1 MAEILKEWLSERL
14 QKTITW
20 EADEFGLM
28 MKDGNIIAKLLLNY
42 KVISEEQFY
51 LMRTCD
57 NIHDVQ
63 NNWKYLNV
71 WLHNIEIYLSD
82 VDLHNVMVGKG
93 SSLLRLFYKLFLHLD
108 RRDRTDFIKKE
119 RKVVSKLVDKMEQR
133 FKVDMVKEEV
143 DTVVDDLSKP
153 LLDEKHFID
162 WQKQK
167 AEKLKVQYDYIRS
180 KYKNNI
186 ETLKQSKLPL
196 KCVSTPIANQSKTE
210 LKKYKKDM
218 DIFAMKHPC
227 KFENYTYEQLIELD
241 ASIEKRKRLLI
252 DTDWASNYMEHLHT
266 KLNNKTD
273 SQEFQE
279 QMRNVIS
286 GSLWDKSI
294 ADEETKFDNEIAKK
308 VIKLS
313 QFERQMC
320 TQIMETKQ
328 QARNLTLSRIKAEQE
343 FTEQRDQQF
352 SQFLDNIKEQLRLEV
367 TEIDFEK
374 KRNLA
379 LHRKLY
385 ADRKKKKEELYYNIC
400 YETVLALVD
409 YATIYSFHK
418 KIFEGDVP
426 KHFINEWKTTFFK
439 HQPIF
444 DVVGSM
450 EDIFKD
456 QEDEEEIIPEED
468 EIFRL
473 EQARQEA
480 LNNEEFNEYHG
491 YSGPWFLLELIPNF
505 EPESEERRFEKLG
518 GKIMAHVVYTLLDM
532 KYPHPPA
539 RLPLDIPEYP
549 VRSLLRGI
557 PDNALTVPLQKLL
570 DFRRIRVIR
579 LETAIIFCLQTYKA
593 EMVGSKDVEFAFDKL
608 LSAAPTK
615 ESKDLVNAVMTEGD
629 FIKKGKEI
637 QPIGPIPPNT
647 KQTQTPKTIPEED
660 IVLSTAAEL
669 GKYTYESLSFGETLT
684 DYLLCAIIGEYIK
697 NQRDINGFVII
708 NYPMSYRQAQILEE
722 TFSGVAPPDQE
733 NIEESD
739 DTYMEEVIMKHENKE
754 NDLYQKIRTSR
765 LFSDPHKNKF
775 QQPFQSY
782 FTSYIKLK
790 PTDDILKEEVIWNLT
805 PENSELI
812 DRFYSILGLNYSIYY
827 EILQREVLSQICWYI
842 IGDMSIPLDQH
853 RELFGENV
861 LSTLDLKSSDDKRAK
876 SKTVKPE
883 AKSASAKS
891 TGKANKGKKSK
902 KHRTSVMETEPQI
915 EPELEQLIEPG
926 SLQELLGEV
935 GESNPE
941 NNEEILSTNISE
953 DIKILPGDE
962 DWEYVILPISEPLAI
977 SMATYWEM
985 AEKAYIDDLE
995 ELFFAK
1001 RMVINSIVPYSNFLM
1016 HKINQ
1021 IVLMSSLKQELV
1033 IAFQKKYNDFED
1045 DWRLNNV
1052 AKAEWHCR
1060 VKELQTVLYSIT
1072 DERKQ
1077 YAESQKQE
1085 LVYNNWTA
1093 EELTSL
1099 VNTYIS
1105 CMQTELNRF
1114 FVSYQLMHDFY
1125 FLMIKNIPA
1134 SDRISSKE
1142 LTKIVRDVQDSPNM
1156 KKLVEDKVY
1165 KRAKALYTDVLMT
1178 DTSMDTQNNPF
1189 YEILEDNVNL
1199 AIKHINDANNNYRA
1213 LISKEYLELAHVSS
1227 TNKKKT
1233 NLSGLDEITPEEA
1246 HISNTMKCLDEWTMG
1261 INGEMFRASL
1271 RIFALQNKCNQDLR
1285 LFNDHMS
1292 RTFNNIQNTINKSY
1306 NNEIKSI
1313 DRLCK
1318 YFSYAI
1324 EEGKKVHENVTL
1336 ENDTLIIDPNILS
1349 LEKLETEI
1357 PKVEREVVSDKDF
1370 RMCQLAKLRD
1380 QFKICA
1386 PTGLA
1391 LQQEFIYLLQDFVMY
1406 GKESC
1411 DGSMFPENWQKLDPE
1426 NIPILVQLLFGDS
1439 AYIDWRDFLIYC
1451 MNIRYPTI
1459 DEILETRHM
1468 FRCQD
1473 KNSNETLSRDNFLE
1487 DKLWFEDLFDT
1498 EDSRAQL
1505 RKLLL
1510 KHFLFELFE
1519 ISPNI
1524 INYSAFLL
1532 AFCKHADPIEGFSMA
1547 ISLATGKKTCVKLDE
1562 CEEVICKQI
1571 NRKRH
1576 LDASLQCA
1584 HECAKE
1590 FIDTLI
1596 ENVVES
1602 CEGFVVSEITNAE
1615 STSKSNKMEKK
1626 NKSKMKVSSSQS
1638 ARRPKEKKVESKIFH
1653 SAPDVLSTYIC
1664 DPCEL
1669 PPSDKV
1675 YEEGI
1680 EETIS
1685 VSVEED
1691 PNIAYSVNQDVIW
1704 KVLEICL
1711 PWHFVLTPELKKT
1724 PYRDQVQQVM
1734 TILQN
1739 DTVDGTI
1746 HISKFVKEVTICK
1759 LLFKVKKF
1767 ALVDFNH
1774 VIFELITQI
1783 SPDSKEEEHIE

>member
-1 MAEILKEWLSERL
+1 M
-14 QKTITW
+14 
-20 EADEFGLM
+20 
-28 MKDGNIIAKLLLNY
+28 
-42 KVISEEQFY
+42 
-51 LMRTCD
+51 
-57 NIHDVQ
+57 
-63 NNWKYLNV
+63 
-71 WLHNIEIYLSD
+71 
-82 VDLHNVMVGKG
+82 
-93 SSLLRLFYKLFLHLD
+93 
-108 RRDRTDFIKKE
+108 
-119 RKVVSKLVDKMEQR
+119 
-133 FKVDMVKEEV
+133 
-143 DTVVDDLSKP
+143 
-153 LLDEKHFID
+153 
-162 WQKQK
+162 
-167 AEKLKVQYDYIRS
+167 
-180 KYKNNI
+180 
-186 ETLKQSKLPL
+186 
-196 KCVSTPIANQSKTE
+196 
-210 LKKYKKDM
+210 
-218 DIFAMKHPC
+218 
-227 KFENYTYEQLIELD
+227 
-241 ASIEKRKRLLI
+241 
-252 DTDWASNYMEHLHT
+252 
-266 KLNNKTD
+266 
-273 SQEFQE
+273 
-279 QMRNVIS
+279 
-286 GSLWDKSI
+286 
-294 ADEETKFDNEIAKK
+294 
-308 VIKLS
+308 
-313 QFERQMC
+313 
-320 TQIMETKQ
+320 
-328 QARNLTLSRIKAEQE
+328 
-343 FTEQRDQQF
+343 
-352 SQFLDNIKEQLRLEV
+352 
-367 TEIDFEK
+367 
-374 KRNLA
+374 
-379 LHRKLY
+379 
-385 ADRKKKKEELYYNIC
+385 
-400 YETVLALVD
+400 
-409 YATIYSFHK
+409 
-418 KIFEGDVP
+418 
-426 KHFINEWKTTFFK
+426 
-439 HQPIF
+439 
-444 DVVGSM
+444 
-450 EDIFKD
+450 
-456 QEDEEEIIPEED
+456 
-468 EIFRL
+468 
-473 EQARQEA
+473 
-480 LNNEEFNEYHG
+480 
-491 YSGPWFLLELIPNF
+491 
-505 EPESEERRFEKLG
+505 
-518 GKIMAHVVYTLLDM
+518 
-532 KYPHPPA
+532 
-539 RLPLDIPEYP
+539 
-549 VRSLLRGI
+549 
-557 PDNALTVPLQKLL
+557 
-570 DFRRIRVIR
+570 
-579 LETAIIFCLQTYKA
+579 
-593 EMVGSKDVEFAFDKL
+593 
-608 LSAAPTK
+608 
-615 ESKDLVNAVMTEGD
+615 
-629 FIKKGKEI
+629 
-637 QPIGPIPPNT
+637 
-647 KQTQTPKTIPEED
+647 
-660 IVLSTAAEL
+660 VLS
-669 GKYTYESLSFGETLT
+669 
-684 DYLLCAIIGEYIK
+684 
-697 NQRDINGFVII
+697 FVC
-708 NYPMSYRQAQILEE
+708 Y
-722 TFSGVAPPDQE
+722 
-733 NIEESD
+733 
-739 DTYMEEVIMKHENKE
+739 
-754 NDLYQKIRTSR
+754 
-765 LFSDPHKNKF
+765 
-775 QQPFQSY
+775 
-782 FTSYIKLK
+782 
-790 PTDDILKEEVIWNLT
+790 
-805 PENSELI
+805 
-812 DRFYSILGLNYSIYY
+812 
-827 EILQREVLSQICWYI
+827 
-842 IGDMSIPLDQH
+842 
-853 RELFGENV
+853 
-861 LSTLDLKSSDDKRAK
+861 
-876 SKTVKPE
+876 
-883 AKSASAKS
+883 
-891 TGKANKGKKSK
+891 
-902 KHRTSVMETEPQI
+902 
-915 EPELEQLIEPG
+915 
-926 SLQELLGEV
+926 
-935 GESNPE
+935 
-941 NNEEILSTNISE
+941 
-953 DIKILPGDE
+953 
-962 DWEYVILPISEPLAI
+962 
-977 SMATYWEM
+977 
-985 AEKAYIDDLE
+985 
-995 ELFFAK
+995 
-1001 RMVINSIVPYSNFLM
+1001 
-1016 HKINQ
+1016 
-1021 IVLMSSLKQELV
+1021 
-1033 IAFQKKYNDFED
+1033 
-1045 DWRLNNV
+1045 
-1052 AKAEWHCR
+1052 
-1060 VKELQTVLYSIT
+1060 
-1072 DERKQ
+1072 
-1077 YAESQKQE
+1077 
-1085 LVYNNWTA
+1085 
-1093 EELTSL
+1093 
-1099 VNTYIS
+1099 
-1105 CMQTELNRF
+1105 RF

-1165 KRAKALYTDVLMT
+1165 KRAKSLYTDVLMT

-1411 DGSMFPENWQKLDPE
+1411 DGSMFPENWQKLDPV